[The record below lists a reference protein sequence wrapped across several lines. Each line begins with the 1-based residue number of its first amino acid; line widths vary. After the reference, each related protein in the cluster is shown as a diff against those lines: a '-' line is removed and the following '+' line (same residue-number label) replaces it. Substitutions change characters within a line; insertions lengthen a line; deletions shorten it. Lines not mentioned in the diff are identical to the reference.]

1 MYVADVQVTPV
12 GVARQGCTA
21 PGFLC
26 TVQAGLEKLQERF
39 MIPFLQ
45 NPCLTSLV

>member
-1 MYVADVQVTPV
+1 MYVADVRVTPK

-21 PGFLC
+21 AVFLG
-26 TVQAGLEKLQERF
+26 TVQASLEKLQERF